1 MRTKRQKI
9 AARSVYD
16 NMGAQLARYGD
27 DATQAFSE
35 MEAVSEPTTILVIQ
49 DDSALRLM
57 TRRVVRQVI
66 ADDIDINAR
75 YSSSQGLLVARDGK
89 CTGDGEQSS
98 SKRVYLWSFWAAAS
112 GSPRPDCQG

>member
-27 DATQAFSE
+27 NATQAFSE
-35 MEAVSEPTTILVIQ
+35 MEAVSGPTTILVIQ

-57 TRRVVRQVI
+57 TRRIVRQVI
-66 ADDIDINAR
+66 VDDFDDNAR
-75 YSSSQGLLVARDGK
+75 YSSSQGLLVACNGK
-89 CTGDGEQSS
+89 CIRVGEQTSP
-98 SKRVYLWSFWAAAS
+98 KRVYPWSFWAAAS
-112 GSPRPDCQG
+112 PRPDCQG